1 MKFQNLWPGSL
12 GQQCRGDTG
21 RKRVSEF
28 PRPGG
33 CPAAQGH
40 CPRPAPARLCVVPPS
55 VWRKK
60 LHGQALPLEEYLQ
73 VSRSSFSVSACWRPH
88 TSFLQRVPGSHRAP
102 LFYPDTSQ
110 LSPLSWGTLG
120 TRSQICSPTHPH
132 LLVHQQLQSPF
143 PNTLVQC
150 FHLGYS
156 GRVYLI
162 ICIFKTHL
170 IEFACVL
177 VCLSAVHMSFRC
189 TEPRGAP
196 AQ

>member
-102 LFYPDTSQ
+102 LFTVATLTPANC
-110 LSPLSWGTLG
+110 PLSAGGLWGQDHKSAPLHI
-120 TRSQICSPTHPH
+120 RI
-132 LLVHQQLQSPF
+132 
-143 PNTLVQC
+143 
-150 FHLGYS
+150 
-156 GRVYLI
+156 YLS
-162 ICIFKTHL
+162 T
-170 IEFACVL
+170 
-177 VCLSAVHMSFRC
+177 SSFRARFLIPLSSVSILATLAEC
-189 TEPRGAP
+189 T
-196 AQ
+196 